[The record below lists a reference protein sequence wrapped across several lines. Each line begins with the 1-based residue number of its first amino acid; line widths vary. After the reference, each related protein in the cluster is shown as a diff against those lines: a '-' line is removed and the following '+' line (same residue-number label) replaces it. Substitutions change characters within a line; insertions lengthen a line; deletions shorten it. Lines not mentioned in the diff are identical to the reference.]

1 MKKTQKTSKPPAKKT
16 GSAKPSK
23 APAKAVKSA
32 PKPAKSAA
40 GRAVAKAA
48 AQNTQAKKG
57 APKPGGKCQKPKG
70 AKSGECKCG
79 NPDCKCKS
87 GNPGSCECFE
97 KLLNEI
103 FMNLDASE
111 LLKDYLFTELL
122 RRGYKEAEASAM
134 ANKISVDVN
143 IEGDISIIED

>member
-1 MKKTQKTSKPPAKKT
+1 MKKKTSKLPAKKT

-23 APAKAVKSA
+23 APAKAVKAA
-32 PKPAKSAA
+32 PKPAK
-40 GRAVAKAA
+40 AA
-48 AQNTQAKKG
+48 AKVAAQTAQLKKS
-57 APKPGGKCQKPKG
+57 APKPEAKCQKPKG
-70 AKSGECKCG
+70 AKAGECKCG
-79 NPDCKCKS
+79 NPNCKCKS

-103 FMNLDASE
+103 FMNLDAAE